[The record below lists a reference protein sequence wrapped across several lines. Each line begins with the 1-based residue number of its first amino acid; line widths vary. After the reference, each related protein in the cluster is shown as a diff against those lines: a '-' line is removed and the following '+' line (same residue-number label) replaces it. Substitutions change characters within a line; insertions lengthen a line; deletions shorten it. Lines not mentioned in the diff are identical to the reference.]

1 MDRLFRVLV
10 VLILM
15 ELGVGL
21 IILPWWGHYWEHNYF
36 LDHYPDL
43 IHILLHPAM
52 RGAISGLGILDI
64 VVAISLLRRPI
75 QHAGQ

>member
-10 VLILM
+10 VLILL
-15 ELGVGL
+15 ELGIGL
-21 IILPWWGHYWEHNYF
+21 IALPWLRYWEHNYF

-52 RGAISGLGILDI
+52 RGAVSGLGILDI
-64 VVAISLLRRPI
+64 IVAISLLRQPVQQAR
-75 QHAGQ
+75 Q

>member
-1 MDRLFRVLV
+1 MDRLLRVLV

-15 ELGVGL
+15 ELGIGL
-21 IILPWWGHYWEHNYF
+21 IALPWLRYWEHNYF

-52 RGAISGLGILDI
+52 RGAISGLGILDFL
-64 VVAISLLRRPI
+64 VAISLLRRPVPPT
-75 QHAGQ
+75 GQ

>member
-1 MDRLFRVLV
+1 MDRLLRVLI
-10 VLILM
+10 VLILL
-15 ELGVGL
+15 ELGLGL
-21 IILPWWGHYWEHNYF
+21 IALPWLRYWEHNYF

-64 VVAISLLRRPI
+64 LVAISLLRQPA
-75 QHAGQ
+75 QPAGQ